1 MTGVT
6 IDTKSERNEE
16 EEKNLS
22 SFRKKKEICVGDPVL
37 VAIVGQLVI
46 VQSNPLIR
54 IFELAQSF

>member
-1 MTGVT
+1 MTDVT
-6 IDTKSERNEE
+6 IDTRVKEMKKKK
-16 EEKNLS
+16 KNLS
-22 SFRKKKEICVGDPVL
+22 SFRKKKRICVGDPVL